1 MPVSSSTAVPL
12 ACALGLA
19 VAWSGSASRADAS
32 ADALDIDR
40 YELTFSEDFATLDV
54 SAWGE
59 PRSRWIAHTPWNG
72 DFGDARF
79 ADPEPGFPF
88 TTEDGLL
95 RIEARRGEDGVWR
108 SGLLSSIDR
117 EGRGFAQDGGYFEAR
132 MKVPPGPG
140 VWPAFWLVGTDREG
154 YTAEIDVVEH
164 YGHMPDRYTSA
175 RHVWRRGEGAKHDS
189 AHHRTVLESGE
200 LADGFHTFGVEVL
213 DDELVY
219 YLDRR
224 VVWRTPKPDEFD
236 GQAFHPL
243 VNLALGPG
251 WPIDE
256 TPNPSHLYVDYVRA
270 WRAVDD

>member
-1 MPVSSSTAVPL
+1 MREHRFVAARV
-12 ACALGLA
+12 AL
-19 VAWSGSASRADAS
+19 VAICIASLSVGTSHAAEPPDT
-32 ADALDIDR
+32 LDIAR
-40 YELTFSEDFATLDV
+40 YERTFTEDFDELDV

-59 PRSRWIAHTPWNG
+59 PRSRWMAHTPWNG

-88 TTEDGLL
+88 TVEDGVL
-95 RIEARRGEDGVWR
+95 RIEARRGQDGVWR

-117 EGRGFAQDGGYFEAR
+117 EGRGFAQKEGYFEAR
-132 MKVPPGPG
+132 MKMPPGAG
-140 VWPAFWLVGTDREG
+140 VWPAFWLVGTDRSG
-154 YTAEIDVVEH
+154 DNAEIDVVEY
-164 YGHMPDRYTSA
+164 YGHAPDRYMSA
-175 RHVWRRGEGAKHDS
+175 RHVWRHDQGGS
-189 AHHRTVLESGE
+189 NDSENHQTSLDSGR
-200 LADGFHTFGVEVL
+200 LADGFRTFGVEVL

-243 VNLALGPG
+243 VNLALGSG

-256 TPNPSHLYVDYVRA
+256 TPSPSYLHVDYVHA
-270 WRAVDD
+270 WRAIDD